1 MLNPVDGVAFSK
13 ELHAAPPDDEDTGA
27 DAGTDQGD
35 KNMLDV
41 DAAEG
46 ENTDDNDSQPRS
58 RGAVKEGEGG
68 EHLMGG
74 ESARGGGG
82 GARGDSEKVVSRA
95 TDDGNGVDGAGG
107 QAEGEGVGQVLMAA
121 EEGGGGEA
129 VQEVGGG
136 GRRGEEG
143 TDDVA
148 ATMSRRR
155 CRGSGSEGGD
165 GHQGSTDS

>member
-13 ELHAAPPDDEDTGA
+13 ELHAAPPDDEDAGA
-27 DAGTDQGD
+27 DAGPDQGD
-35 KNMLDV
+35 KTMLDM

-46 ENTDDNDSQPRS
+46 ENSDDNDSQPRS
-58 RGAVKEGEGG
+58 RGAVKESEGG

-74 ESARGGGG
+74 EGARGGGG
-82 GARGDSEKVVSRA
+82 GATGDSEKAVSRG
-95 TDDGNGVDGAGG
+95 TNNGNGVDSAGG

-129 VQEVGGG
+129 VEKDGGG

-143 TDDVA
+143 TDDGA
-148 ATMSRRR
+148 AS
-155 CRGSGSEGGD
+155 SGSEGGD